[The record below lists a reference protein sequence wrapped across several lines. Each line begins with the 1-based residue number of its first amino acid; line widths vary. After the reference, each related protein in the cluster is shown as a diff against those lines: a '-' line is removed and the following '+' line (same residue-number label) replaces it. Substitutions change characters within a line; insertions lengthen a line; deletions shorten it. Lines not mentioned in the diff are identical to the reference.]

1 MKRQVDVILL
11 GLGGVGRTLARQIVE
26 TRQRLAQVSGLFLR
40 VIGLL
45 EIEAYLWDEAG
56 LPDQTIRAAVEARSQ
71 GLGLDTLPGSRPLD
85 NWTDQ
90 LAADQILVDLTAS
103 SGTGPTLQA
112 ALNAGSA
119 VVLANKKPLAQAWS
133 SSQSLFEYP
142 FLRYEAT
149 VGAGLPVIK
158 TLRDL
163 VNTGD
168 EIVHIEG
175 CFSGTLGFLCS
186 QFDRGKSYSAA
197 VREAH
202 AAGFTEPDPREDLSG
217 RDVARKA
224 LILARTAGWP
234 LEPTDLSVEALYP
247 AGMADLSPAE
257 FMDRLE
263 SLDDEYAT
271 RVAAAA
277 EEGKVLRYV
286 ARVSSEGCQVGLQAV
301 PKSSSL
307 GALDGPANYV
317 AFTTRRYSDTKLAI
331 SGPGAG
337 LEVTAA
343 GVLGDVMDVALSLS
357 TC

>member
-26 TRQRLAQVSGLFLR
+26 TRQRLAQGSGLFLR

-45 EIEAYLWDEAG
+45 EIQASLWDEAG
-56 LPDQTIRAAVEARSQ
+56 LPDQAIRAAVEARSQ
-71 GLGLDTLPGSRPLD
+71 GRGLDALPGSRPLD
-85 NWTDQ
+85 NWVER
-90 LAADQILVDLTAS
+90 LSPGQILVDLTAS
-103 SGTGPTLQA
+103 SATEPALHA
-112 ALNAGSA
+112 AVDAGCA
-119 VVLANKKPLAQAWS
+119 VVLANKKPLAQSWS
-133 SSQSLFEYP
+133 HSQPLFEYP
-142 FLRYEAT
+142 SLRYEAT

-163 VNTGD
+163 INTGD
-168 EIVHIEG
+168 EILHIEG

-186 QFDRGKSYSAA
+186 QFDRGQSYSAA

-234 LEPTDLSVEALYP
+234 LEPADLSVEALYP
-247 AGMADLSPAE
+247 AEMAGLSAAE
-257 FMDRLE
+257 FMER
-263 SLDDEYAT
+263 LDDLDGDYAE
-271 RVAAAA
+271 RVSAAARD
-277 EEGKVLRYV
+277 GNVLRYV
-286 ARVSSEGCQVGLQAV
+286 AQVTPEGCQVGLRPV

-343 GVLGDVMDVALSLS
+343 GVLSDVMDVALSM
-357 TC
+357 TNN